1 MLNCVDSF
9 IPFSILILQLS
20 DLLTVVGGRL
30 TIDTASDF
38 KVNSRHLFKALMN
51 HSHILIIQKF
61 QLLECSCPLYCKDS
75 NYQVFDA
82 GDAVDFLVKCTL
94 KTSSGANWTY

>member
-1 MLNCVDSF
+1 M
-9 IPFSILILQLS
+9 S

-38 KVNSRHLFKALMN
+38 KVNRRRLLKAFGVFK
-51 HSHILIIQKF
+51 
-61 QLLECSCPLYCKDS
+61 CSLYCTDS

-94 KTSSGANWTY
+94 KTSSGDDWTYQIPELENVTDMTDISV

>member
-38 KVNSRHLFKALMN
+38 KVNRCHLFKALMN
-51 HSHILIIQKF
+51 YSHILIIQKF
-61 QLLECSCPLYCKDS
+61 QLLECSMYCKDS
-75 NYQVFDA
+75 YYQVFDA

-94 KTSSGANWTY
+94 KTSSGGN